1 MCVSI
6 GYILKTIIVG
16 LIVGV
21 LARFFYPG
29 AVHLGWISSTVL
41 GIAGAFLAGAAI
53 KVLHPKSAEP
63 LHPAGFIASIIGA
76 MVLIFVGRLIG
87 LDF

>member
-1 MCVSI
+1 MSL
-6 GYILKTIIVG
+6 GYILKTIVVG

-29 AVHLGWISSTVL
+29 PVAMGWIASTVL
-41 GIAGAFLAGAAI
+41 GIAGAFAAGLALRAFR
-53 KVLHPKSAEP
+53 PESAEP
-63 LHPAGFIASIIGA
+63 LRPAGCLASILGA
-76 MVLIFVGRLIG
+76 MVLIFIGRLIG